1 MQPILAMCNI
11 FDQDAVSLAEFA
23 RDHGF
28 KGIDWSPDPLQPE
41 EDFIACMEALA
52 DFEVRIHCRFHGCE
66 FAAPGP
72 LGEAPLQL
80 HMRWAERTA
89 MAGCK
94 YMTVH
99 TGLGNCQDMELD
111 FDTGVRNLA
120 RLVDY
125 AARLGVTV
133 CLENLTTPLT
143 RDPELFNAFIEL
155 SGAAV
160 TFDLGHSQACQE
172 LSPERHLASEYLLP
186 NLHKIR
192 NAHVYHIEE
201 EGVGHLPPTSLADL
215 HERLALISSSA
226 SCDWWVIELFEPE
239 PILATRRFLA
249 EFLLLPS
256 CKPLRIHQPHH
267 IPLVAHAA

>member
-1 MQPILAMCNI
+1 MLPTLAICNI
-11 FDQDAVSLAEFA
+11 FDQDAVQLADFA
-23 RDHGF
+23 REHGF
-28 KGIDWSPDPLQPE
+28 KGIDWSPDPLQSE
-41 EDFIACMEALA
+41 EDFIACMEQLA
-52 DFEVRIHCRFHGCE
+52 GFQVRIHCRFHGWE
-66 FAAPGP
+66 FAEVVHR
-72 LGEAPLQL
+72 GEEALQL

-89 MAGCK
+89 MAGIR

-120 RLVDY
+120 RLVEY

-201 EGVGHLPPTSLADL
+201 DGIGHLPPESLADL
-215 HERLALISSSA
+215 QERLSLLSNSA
-226 SCDWWVIELFEPE
+226 HCDWWVIELFEQE
-239 PILATRRFLA
+239 EILRTRRFLS

-256 CKPLRIHQPHH
+256 CRPFRMPLPDHF
-267 IPLVAHAA
+267 PLIASAA